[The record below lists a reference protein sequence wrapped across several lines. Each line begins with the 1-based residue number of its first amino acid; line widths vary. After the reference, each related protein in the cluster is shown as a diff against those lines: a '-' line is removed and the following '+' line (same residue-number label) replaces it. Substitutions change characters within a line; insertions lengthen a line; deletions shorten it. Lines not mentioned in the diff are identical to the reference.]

1 MNQSKQIRH
10 FVIDANVV
18 LLSVIPT
25 SALDAA
31 SQVNATAAQRFLV
44 QANLENAVL
53 HVPELFDSEIR
64 NAIYRDGISKGI
76 FTFDD
81 GLALAR
87 EILAANWQRHIPNT
101 ELIYRLQQAMNRT
114 KSTGDAEFLAVAQ
127 ELNCPL
133 ITADSALVNTV
144 QNQKISTL
152 VFAVTQHP
160 WGQFLEQRYII
171 SAREIFNEYQCLFR
185 CGNAASQPNRW

>member
-1 MNQSKQIRH
+1 MIQSTEPLH

-18 LLSVIPT
+18 LLSVIPV
-25 SALDAA
+25 SALDAV
-31 SQVNATAAQRFLV
+31 SRVNAIAAQRFLV

-53 HVPELFDSEIR
+53 HVPELFDSEVR
-64 NAIYRDGISKGI
+64 NAIYRDGISKGV

-81 GLALAR
+81 GLTLAR

-101 ELIYRLQQAMNRT
+101 ELVYRLQQAMNRT

-133 ITADSALVNTV
+133 ITADSALLSTI
-144 QNQKISTL
+144 QNQKIAIQVL
-152 VFAVTQHP
+152 AVTEHL
-160 WGQFLEQRYII
+160 WGQ
-171 SAREIFNEYQCLFR
+171 SA
-185 CGNAASQPNRW
+185 

>member
-1 MNQSKQIRH
+1 MLQVEREH
-10 FVIDANVV
+10 FVIDSNIV
-18 LLSVIPT
+18 LLAFTPKNAVRLGSEAN
-25 SALDAA
+25 AL
-31 SQVNATAAQRFLV
+31 AAQQFLSRA
-44 QANLENAVL
+44 QLENAVL

-64 NAIYRDGISKGI
+64 NAIYRDGISKGV

-144 QNQKISTL
+144 QNQKISIL

-160 WGQFLEQRYII
+160 WGQ
-171 SAREIFNEYQCLFR
+171 
-185 CGNAASQPNRW
+185 